1 MSNLF
6 NSYIEARIFFQGKVK
21 QLKVS
26 DLEEMKTFL
35 IQLKDKVDYLHE
47 KIEIIDL
54 VIDIESRI
62 DLLQDTELLL
72 EIRRRDYKKSMA
84 NIPGEYN
91 DLFNL
96 ELKEIEKETNLAVKI
111 DKTLIHKVLIAS
123 NWNRARA
130 ARILGISHKG
140 IRNKI
145 ERYQLK

>member
-1 MSNLF
+1 MNNIF
-6 NSYIEARIFFQGKVK
+6 KSYIEARTFFQSKVRH
-21 QLKVS
+21 LKVS

-35 IQLKDKVDYLHE
+35 MRLKEKVEYLHE
-47 KIEIIDL
+47 KQEIVDL
-54 VIDIESRI
+54 VIDIENRI
-62 DLLQDTELLL
+62 DLLQDTKLLL
-72 EIRRRDYKKSMA
+72 EIRRRDYKSSMA